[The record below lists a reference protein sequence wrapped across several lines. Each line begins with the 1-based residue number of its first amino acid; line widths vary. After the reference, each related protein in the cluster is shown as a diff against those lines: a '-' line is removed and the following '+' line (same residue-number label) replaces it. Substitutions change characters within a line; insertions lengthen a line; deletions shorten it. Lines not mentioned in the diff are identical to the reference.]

1 MAIPSSFP
9 AIKGRMGEKG
19 SEITYYLLKM
29 PVHDLVRDVR
39 ISTEIANDNKG
50 LQNELQRTL
59 KKSRSRKEISRYLA
73 EAHKFG
79 ERFMGSFVIAS
90 WGGEPKFV
98 NLKPD
103 LDDEDIN
110 DLARAAALGN
120 LGALFIVGD
129 LIKGFS
135 DFYVGDKAYAE
146 DIGQGLPVFELAS
159 QFNKK
164 YARWERLKPGPLKD
178 EALLQLVGTGLDLGG
193 LPGSK
198 GFQAVTHLNKITGG
212 KTSTDVENFMR
223 SMGYSEYIINK
234 NVPEI
239 NRPPANSTREEVRE
253 WNRKNKPPGERT
265 RAEVEADRK
274 RNKKNKNKSLPT
286 Y

>member
-1 MAIPSSFP
+1 MIILEYGFQRWLTISKQYLRKSMYSQLQMGRKLRAGFNAMFLGKNPIKAMAETG
-9 AIKGRMGEKG
+9 KGTFFQNLRNYML
-19 SEITYYLLKM
+19 YYMVM
-29 PVHDLVRDVR
+29 PVTFQYM
-39 ISTEIANDNKG
+39 S
-50 LQNELQRTL
+50 
-59 KKSRSRKEISRYLA
+59 
-73 EAHKFG
+73 
-79 ERFMGSFVIAS
+79 MGM
-90 WGGEPKFV
+90 PLL
-98 NLKPD
+98 LKPD

-253 WNRKNKPPGERT
+253 WNKKNKPPNERT